1 MATIYVPKS
10 QQLFTVLL
18 SPLGFPAFHLCSG
31 QDKSGST
38 SSVSQYTSPTEGNFL
53 LFYFASGLTIRR
65 HSRCGQMEKNFMNKR
80 YRIVWSEF
88 RHAFIFTL
96 ENTVTQGK
104 SSFTRKAVVQ
114 AVSAGL
120 LALGGGQALAADL
133 IFDSGP
139 SAIATA
145 LTADNSLLVGV
156 DNSSVSL
163 TIGAGGSVT
172 VNSGGNSATLGV
184 NATSDGNSLNVTGS
198 SAILSV
204 AETLN
209 VGNAGANNTL
219 TVDPGGSVSA
229 LDIWIGGLAG
239 STANT
244 VTVTGTGTL
253 SATSSLILGYGDGTN
268 SLNVQSGGQVTN
280 TLDAVIGF
288 VVGATDNLATVTGT
302 GSLWTSTGVFYM
314 GSASSG
320 NRLTISNGGKVAV
333 DILDALIG
341 AKPGADN
348 NQILVTGAVSEL
360 SSSSGTLYVGR
371 SGNSN
376 SLQIKSGG
384 LVTSKNVRIGGG
396 TGATGSPSG
405 NGAIVDG
412 AGSIWNIAGTLR
424 VGAGVAGTNSG
435 LDITNAGVVN
445 VTGNSFVGYDATSDG
460 NHVLISGA
468 GSQLNANALTIGNA
482 AGSINN
488 VVTLANGGAL
498 SASAITIGDSS
509 GLVIGA
515 GGASG
520 AISTP
525 ITITG
530 ARTAP
535 FVKFN
540 HTNSNYTFASL
551 LAGSLEV
558 IHDGSGTTNLTGTN
572 TYTGATTINAG
583 VLNINSI
590 SATSAITVN
599 SGGTLGVAAGNTG
612 TDTGIYTQD
621 AAGTFRT
628 YITNNTTFGILNVLG
643 TVGMASN
650 ARIDVQVNNCGNV
663 TPGTTFAG
671 IISSNNTISV
681 NSFIVTDNCAGL
693 VFTAS
698 LSGNSRAVNLVA
710 NIAPAVSI
718 PSLSEWGMFFLSSLL
733 AFGAVISLRRQR
745 Q

>member
-1 MATIYVPKS
+1 
-10 QQLFTVLL
+10 
-18 SPLGFPAFHLCSG
+18 
-31 QDKSGST
+31 
-38 SSVSQYTSPTEGNFL
+38 
-53 LFYFASGLTIRR
+53 
-65 HSRCGQMEKNFMNKR
+65 MEKNFMNKR

-120 LALGGGQALAADL
+120 LALGGGQALATNL
-133 IFDSGP
+133 IFDSSP
-139 SAIATA
+139 SAITTV
-145 LTADNSLLVGV
+145 LTADDSLLVGV
-156 DNSSVSL
+156 NNPGVSL

-172 VNSGGNSATLGV
+172 VNPGGNSATLGV
-184 NATSDGNSLNVTGS
+184 SATSDENSLNVTGS

-209 VGNAGANNTL
+209 VGYAGAKNTL
-219 TVDPGGSVSA
+219 TVGPGGSVSA

-239 STANT
+239 SKDNA

-253 SATSSLILGYGDGTN
+253 SATSYLILGYGDGTN
-268 SLNVQSGGQVTN
+268 SLNVQSGGHVTN
-280 TLDAVIGF
+280 TVDAVIGW
-288 VVGATDNLATVTGT
+288 VAGATDNLATVTGT
-302 GSLWTSTGVFYM
+302 GSLWTNSRMFYM
-314 GSASSG
+314 GYASSG
-320 NRLTISNGGKVAV
+320 NQLTISNGGKVAV
-333 DILDALIG
+333 NVNNQDALIG
-341 AKPGADN
+341 ATPGADN
-348 NQILVTGAVSEL
+348 NKIEVTGAVSEL
-360 SSSSGTLYVGR
+360 SNLNGTLYVGR

-445 VTGNSFVGYDATSDG
+445 VTGNSFVGYDATSDE

-468 GSQLNANALTIGNA
+468 GSQLNANALTIGYA

-488 VVTLANGGAL
+488 VMTLSNGGAL
-498 SASAITIGDSS
+498 SASVITIGESS

-525 ITITG
+525 ITITS
-530 ARTAP
+530 AMTAP

-540 HTNSNYTFASL
+540 HTNSNYTFASS
-551 LAGSLEV
+551 LAGTLEV

-612 TDTGIYTQD
+612 TDIGIYTQD

-671 IISSNNTISV
+671 IISSTNTISV

-698 LSGNSRAVNLVA
+698 LSGNSQAVNLVA